1 MGSLTKRLGSNQVGC
16 DRAGL
21 KSKERTRLRLFNL
34 HLSQQGL
41 AFHRRS
47 GQAAGRRRLVFDP
60 GGIPIPPR
68 KRSPRRKTA
77 RSGTSEAFH
86 WAWTWF
92 RILRGRKVPDATR
105 GTSGT
110 PGATGTRVR
119 HSDFSHLA
127 DYFRIADHPGAT
139 GLDTSVACA
148 LDGQLDRG
156 AFSEKDS
163 FLPSYGFTYTIIAI
177 GTPGAKP
184 TLRAPGDGTTKG
196 PTIDPTISP
205 L

>member
-1 MGSLTKRLGSNQVGC
+1 MTV
-16 DRAGL
+16 
-21 KSKERTRLRLFNL
+21 E
-34 HLSQQGL
+34 
-41 AFHRRS
+41 HRRA
-47 GQAAGRRRLVFDP
+47 QPKEPPLNP
-60 GGIPIPPR
+60 HPPR

-119 HSDFSHLA
+119 HRDFSHLA

-148 LDGQLDRG
+148 FYGQVTRRRLSSDANRLIGCSG
-156 AFSEKDS
+156 ANCGLTSEQHRIEKVD
-163 FLPSYGFTYTIIAI
+163 F
-177 GTPGAKP
+177 
-184 TLRAPGDGTTKG
+184 
-196 PTIDPTISP
+196 
-205 L
+205 